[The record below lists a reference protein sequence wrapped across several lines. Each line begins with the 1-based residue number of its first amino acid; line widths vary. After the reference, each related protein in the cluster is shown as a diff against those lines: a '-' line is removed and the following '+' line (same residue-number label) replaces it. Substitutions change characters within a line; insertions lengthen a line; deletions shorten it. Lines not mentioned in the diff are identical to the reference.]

1 MPYDQ
6 QNWLLSYQTIEGINN
21 ILTMD
26 GQTKNKSKTLCY
38 RGTQELYTEFE
49 EDFTDFFDD
58 LRAHA
63 KQN

>member
-1 MPYDQ
+1 MVAPKIN
-6 QNWLLSYQTIEGINN
+6 QNA
-21 ILTMD
+21 
-26 GQTKNKSKTLCY
+26 LCY